1 MSFLKFTGVS
11 VKEKEHYYLFKMEG
25 KKSEDYIDD
34 CINLPSPIIDSNFKL
49 VFGNNPD
56 ITKSLLNSLLY
67 PKDNNIIKVEY
78 LTGELLQK
86 ITQFPEQV
94 SLNSLDSIRAD
105 ILCKCTL
112 RNKFWDESQN
122 NSEESNESEES
133 LDEEDEKINLDEE
146 QDFLSKKVEE
156 ENKIQN
162 DMNKENIIIID
173 LEMQIG
179 YNTENTRIYINYA
192 KLLNLKY
199 DGKIIVLSL
208 VYRGFEN
215 PRKDKGFKI
224 CLGQKNFSDYKNKIT
239 YDDYVIYQIDLDYC
253 RTLISKK
260 TKKDD
265 KNLWILNKNQ
275 EMNDS
280 SKEWI
285 KYLTL
290 PIWCDESEDYYYIF
304 PTLKENFFLTKYV
317 YQAFQILI
325 YQNDIIYYKNAQNQ
339 ENKIKFVNNYIK
351 IKKQNKE
358 LKKINDEK
366 YKKIKDQQ
374 KLIDK
379 LQNQLYGKKSGAGQ
393 KKNKSPLNH
402 KKNKLNDSDSS

>member
-11 VKEKEHYYLFKMEG
+11 SKEKEHCYLFEMEG
-25 KKSEDYIDD
+25 QKSQNYIDD
-34 CINLPSPIIDSNFKL
+34 YINVPSPIIDNNFKQ

-56 ITKSLLNSLLY
+56 ITRSLLNSLLY
-67 PKDNNIIKVEY
+67 PKDNSIIKVEY
-78 LTGELLQK
+78 LPSELPGK
-86 ITQFPEQV
+86 IAQYPEQQN
-94 SLNSLDSIRAD
+94 LNSLDSIRVD

-112 RNKFWDESQN
+112 GNEIPDESQKD
-122 NSEESNESEES
+122 SEEKNEPEEN
-133 LDEEDEKINLDEE
+133 LDEEDEKLDLDEE
-146 QDFLSKKVEE
+146 EDFLN
-156 ENKIQN
+156 NKIE
-162 DMNKENIIIID
+162 KENNIIIID
-173 LEMQIG
+173 LEMQMG
-179 YNTENTRIYINYA
+179 YNIENTRIFINYA
-192 KLLNLKY
+192 KRLNLKY

-215 PRKDKGFKI
+215 PRKNKGFMI
-224 CLGQKNFSDYKNKIT
+224 CLEQKNFSDYKNTIT

-265 KNLWILNKNQ
+265 KNLWILDKNQ

-304 PTLKENFFLTKYV
+304 PTLKENFFLTRYV

-351 IKKQNKE
+351 IKKYNKE
-358 LKKINDEK
+358 LKKNNDEK
-366 YKKIKDQQ
+366 DKEIKDQQ